1 MSEEEFVLNI
11 ALGKLKIQIG
21 YPIIAQW
28 VIMIIIIMAVL
39 ILIRRF
45 KSIPY
50 GKQAWIELIFE
61 SVQNLVKDNMG
72 EEYMNFIPFAGTLAI
87 YLLPMN
93 LTGLFGFKPPTT
105 DYSVALGIGLIS
117 FIVINVFSLKRAG
130 ILGYI
135 KGYAKPY
142 AFMVPINLIE
152 RLIVPV
158 SLSLRL
164 FGNMLAGTIMVE
176 LIYKALAYFSSLIK
190 LKIPVLQLI
199 IPIPFHVYFDIFDGV
214 VQMIIFTMLTMIFIK
229 TTSEHE

>member
-1 MSEEEFVLNI
+1 MSEEEFALNI
-11 ALGKLKIQIG
+11 AIGKMKIQIG
-21 YPIIAQW
+21 YSIIAQW
-28 VIMIIIIMAVL
+28 VIMAIIIITVL
-39 ILIRRF
+39 IVVRRF

-50 GKQAWIELIFE
+50 GKQAWLELIFE
-61 SVQNLVKDNMG
+61 SVENLVRDNMG

-117 FIVINVFSLKRAG
+117 FIVINVFSLKRSG

-135 KGYAKPY
+135 KSYAKPY

-199 IPIPFHVYFDIFDGV
+199 IPIPFHIYFDIFDGV